1 MAVKQEFESRFAKHK
16 DELEWLF
23 MELYHNR
30 EGLEVLEREMADAY
44 DARSAEL
51 KALDKARAADPNWYK
66 RGNMF
71 GMTMYT
77 DPILWHGEQQLLGE
91 EIKIYMNDS
100 TIDWAHIIN
109 QALTV
114 EKKDSIHYN
123 QVSGKEMKAFFIDG
137 DMRLVEVNGNV
148 LVVYYPVEEKD
159 SSLIMMNYSE
169 GGLLKMYLKERR
181 MERGVFVGKTTGTA
195 YPLDQIPPDK
205 SRLPSFVWFDYIR
218 PLNKEDIFEWRAKKA
233 GEVLK
238 KSDRKPVTS
247 PRNMHIKRNNK

>member
-1 MAVKQEFESRFAKHK
+1 MAQEFSARFARHK

-23 MELYHNR
+23 MELYNNR